1 MIEFSLNVPAYVK
14 VGVSFAGILLI
25 NRLGASLGFAILLFS
40 VVLSL
45 WSGTGIPGLVFQ
57 VKSFGMPENYL
68 LPVVIL
74 LLLFF
79 TESLN
84 KAGRMERTVV
94 ALKSWLNNKKILL
107 AGLPALVG
115 LLPMPGGA
123 IFSAPLVASIDGSGE
138 LDARQRVAINY
149 WFRHIWE
156 YWWPLYPS
164 VILAIRYSELPTA
177 IFLLIQLPFTFA
189 AAIGGYFFILKKV
202 KGGNFGNSENGNLEP
217 AAFLSALGPIAILVF
232 ISVLGSAVL
241 PKIGLT
247 GTLSSLL
254 SMFIG
259 LIIAIAA
266 VFCGNTSA
274 WIPSLHML
282 KKTSTWQMVI
292 LVISILAFSATIKAP
307 LDMAGTT
314 IVTIMRDE
322 FINAGIPL
330 IAVIM
335 LIPFISGLGTGI
347 PFGFV
352 SASFPVVF
360 ALLGQNPTLGVT
372 AATTAF
378 AYTFGFMGV
387 MLSPIHVCFVVTCGY
402 FKTPLFENYRH
413 IIGPIV
419 IVLTASLILSW
430 LYYTLM

>member
-1 MIEFSLNVPAYVK
+1 MIEFLLNAPAYVK
-14 VGVSFAGILLI
+14 VGVSFAGILLT
-25 NRLGASLGFAILLFS
+25 NRLGASLGLAILIFS

-57 VKSFGMPENYL
+57 VPSFGRPDNYL
-68 LPVVIL
+68 LLVVIF

-84 KAGRMERTVV
+84 KAGRMERTVA
-94 ALKSWLNNKKILL
+94 ALTSWLNNKKILL

-138 LDARQRVAINY
+138 LDARQKVTINY

-156 YWWPLYPS
+156 YWWPLYPG

-177 IFLLIQLPFTFA
+177 IFLLLQIPLTIA
-189 AAIGGYFFILKKV
+189 AAMGGYFFILKKV
-202 KGGNFGNSENGNLEP
+202 KRGNYRNSGNEKLEP

-241 PKIGLT
+241 PKAGLT
-247 GTLSSLL
+247 SALSSLM
-254 SMFIG
+254 SMFVG
-259 LIIAIAA
+259 LIIAIAS
-266 VFCGNTSA
+266 VFYGKTSA
-274 WIPSLHML
+274 WIPSLGML
-282 KKTSTWQMVI
+282 KKTGTWEI
-292 LVISILAFSATIKAP
+292 ITLVIGILAFSATIKAP
-307 LDMAGTT
+307 LDMTGTT
-314 IVTIMRDE
+314 LVTIMRDE
-322 FINAGIPL
+322 FIHAGIPL

-335 LIPFISGLGTGI
+335 LIPFISGLATGLAM
-347 PFGFV
+347 GFV

-372 AATTAF
+372 AATTAL
-378 AYTFGFMGV
+378 AYAFGFMGT
-387 MLSPIHVCFVVTCGY
+387 MLSPLHVCFVVSCGY
-402 FKTPLFENYRH
+402 FKTPLFENYRYL
-413 IIGPIV
+413 IGPIGV
-419 IVLTASLILSW
+419 VLITSLIFSG
-430 LYYTLM
+430 LYYMLM

>member
-1 MIEFSLNVPAYVK
+1 VIEFLLNVPACVK
-14 VGVSFAGILLI
+14 MGVSFAGILLI
-25 NRLGASLGFAILLFS
+25 NRLGTSLGFAILLFS

-84 KAGRMERTVV
+84 KAGRMERTVT

-156 YWWPLYPS
+156 YWWPLYPG

-177 IFLLIQLPFTFA
+177 IFILIQIPFTFA

-202 KGGNFGNSENGNLEP
+202 KRGNLGNSGNGKLEP
-217 AAFLSALGPIAILVF
+217 AAFLSALGPITILVF

-254 SMFIG
+254 SMLIG

-274 WIPSLHML
+274 WIPSLSML

-292 LVISILAFSATIKAP
+292 LVISILAFSSTIKAP

-314 IVTIMRDE
+314 LVTLMRDE
-322 FINAGIPL
+322 FINVGIPL

-335 LIPFISGLGTGI
+335 LIPFISGMATGVAI
-347 PFGFV
+347 GFV

-378 AYTFGFMGV
+378 AYTFGYMGM

-402 FKTPLFENYRH
+402 FKTPLFENYRY

-419 IVLTASLILSW
+419 IVLTASLILSG

>member
-1 MIEFSLNVPAYVK
+1 MIEFLFNVPAYVK

-57 VKSFGMPENYL
+57 VQSFGMPENYL

-84 KAGRMERTVV
+84 KAGRMERTVI
-94 ALKSWLNNKKILL
+94 ALKSWLNNKKMLL

-123 IFSAPLVASIDGSGE
+123 IFSAPLVASMDGSGE

-156 YWWPLYPS
+156 YWWPLYPG
-164 VILAIRYSELPTA
+164 VILAIRYSELSTA
-177 IFLLIQLPFTFA
+177 IFLLIQLPFTVA

-202 KGGNFGNSENGNLEP
+202 KRGNFGNSENGKLEP

-254 SMFIG
+254 SMLIG

-274 WIPSLHML
+274 WIPSLSML
-282 KKTSTWQMVI
+282 KKTGTWQIVI

-314 IVTIMRDE
+314 LVTIMRDE

-335 LIPFISGLGTGI
+335 LIPLISGLATGI
-347 PFGFV
+347 AIGFV

-372 AATTAF
+372 AATTALAF
-378 AYTFGFMGV
+378 TFGFMGT

-402 FKTPLFENYRH
+402 FQTPLFENYRY

-419 IVLTASLILSW
+419 IVLTASLILSG

>member
-1 MIEFSLNVPAYVK
+1 MIEFLLNVPAYVK

-25 NRLGASLGFAILLFS
+25 NRLGTSLGFAILLFS

-45 WSGTGIPGLVFQ
+45 WSGTGIPGLLFQ

-84 KAGRMERTVV
+84 EAGRMERTVT
-94 ALKSWLNNKKILL
+94 ALKSWLNNKKMLL

-156 YWWPLYPS
+156 YWWPLFTG

-177 IFLLIQLPFTFA
+177 IFLLIQLPFTFV

-202 KGGNFGNSENGNLEP
+202 KRGNFGNSENGKLEP
-217 AAFLSALGPIAILVF
+217 AAVLSALGPIAILVF

-254 SMFIG
+254 SMLIG
-259 LIIAIAA
+259 LIIAIAV

-274 WIPSLHML
+274 WIPSLSML

-314 IVTIMRDE
+314 LVTIMRDE

-335 LIPFISGLGTGI
+335 LIPFISGLGTGVAI
-347 PFGFV
+347 GFV

-372 AATTAF
+372 AATTALAF
-378 AYTFGFMGV
+378 TFGFMGM

-402 FKTPLFENYRH
+402 FKTPLFENYRY

-419 IVLTASLILSW
+419 VVLTASLILSG